1 MIDNGNPCF
10 NCPHRTP
17 TCHRKEECKGT
28 PTYEEWRI
36 EHERKRDEERE
47 RKRKQHIADDYFI
60 EQAIRHKKTVARM
73 KKMDFYERGK
83 KR

>member
-1 MIDNGNPCF
+1 MDNGNPCF

-17 TCHRKEECKGT
+17 TCHRKEECKST

-36 EHERKRDEERE
+36 EHERKREEMRE
-47 RKRKQHIADDYFI
+47 HQRKQHIADDYFI
-60 EQAIRHKKTVARM
+60 EQAIRHRKTVARM
-73 KKMDFYERGK
+73 KKMDSYERGK